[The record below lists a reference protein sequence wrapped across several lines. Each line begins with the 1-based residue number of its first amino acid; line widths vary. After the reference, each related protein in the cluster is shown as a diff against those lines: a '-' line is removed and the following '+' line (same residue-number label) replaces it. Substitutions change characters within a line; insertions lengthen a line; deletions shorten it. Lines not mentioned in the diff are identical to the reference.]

1 MHTPLLKKLVLL
13 VFGMFAFAFA
23 LVPLYD
29 VFCDITG
36 LNGKVDLTAAEAS
49 EKQDLARQVDV
60 SFTTHTQG
68 QAPFK
73 VKAATYQVTV
83 TPGTLT
89 EVSFTAE
96 NLSGDARVMQA
107 IPSVSPG
114 MAAKYLHKLACFCF
128 DQQSMQ
134 ARQKMSF
141 TLRFYVDTEL
151 PIDIAELTLAYTL
164 YDITDRAATVQSTL
178 LHSETERFGELRRG
192 TAGDYYVRSI
202 QATVYQQIRGLSHG

>member
-1 MHTPLLKKLVLL
+1 MHAPLLRKLLLLVL
-13 VFGMFAFAFA
+13 GMFAFAFA

-36 LNGKVDLTAAEAS
+36 LNGKVELTAAEAS
-49 EKQDLARQVDV
+49 EEQDLARKVDV

-73 VKAATYQVTV
+73 VQAETYQVTV

-96 NLSGDARVMQA
+96 NLSVDARIMQA

-151 PIDIAELTLAYTL
+151 PTDIAELTLAYTL
-164 YDITDRAATVQSTL
+164 YDITDRNAAVSSMPQYPAIKQFDDF
-178 LHSETERFGELRRG
+178 ERDAVGKG
-192 TAGDYYVRSI
+192 YVYSI
-202 QATVYQQIRGLSHG
+202 QAAVYQQIRGLSHG